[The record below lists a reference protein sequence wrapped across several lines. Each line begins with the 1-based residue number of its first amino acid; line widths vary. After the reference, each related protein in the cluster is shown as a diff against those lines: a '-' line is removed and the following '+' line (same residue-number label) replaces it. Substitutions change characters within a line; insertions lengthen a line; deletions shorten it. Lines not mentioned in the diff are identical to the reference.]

1 MLGCTLLAAIKTLLS
16 RTKFNHERSTDPSVK
31 LLVLLIINNKPCCI
45 AQYSDNRAIF
55 FGLLIIGGY
64 KVQLLEIAFLGKT
77 LRLEGSMAGWQQ
89 LFWDDQ
95 CVSQIDAN
103 ADNDTFRHKFS
114 LKNEEGE
121 LHIELNGSLQW
132 QPFEL
137 AFKLLVDDEIV
148 QEDTVNEK
156 DIEQRKTSHEKGIK
170 QPFKFSFIGMA
181 GLGLKL
187 LKSAKVIKVL
197 FAAGSLAAYS
207 WLFSI
212 EFAIALILCL
222 VFHEYGHIKAMKYF
236 GLKTKGIYLIPFVGG
251 LALSD
256 DKINTRWQDIVI
268 SIMGPFFGLI
278 LSIACLVGYW
288 ITDIEILAGLAVFN
302 ALLNLFNMLPVLP
315 LDGGHVLKSIAFSIN
330 SKVGLVV
337 CILGAILGVYI
348 SYHFGLALL
357 GFLLAIGSIEIVF
370 EYKRR
375 HLSHLLPLNRY
386 AQIVSVLWYV
396 ATLGG
401 LSTIIWLVGQS
412 DNGALSLPLK
422 ILSS

>member
-1 MLGCTLLAAIKTLLS
+1 MQLLAI
-16 RTKFNHERSTDPSVK
+16 E
-31 LLVLLIINNKPCCI
+31 C
-45 AQYSDNRAIF
+45 
-55 FGLLIIGGY
+55 
-64 KVQLLEIAFLGKT
+64 LGKT
-77 LRLEGSMAGWQQ
+77 LKLEGSMAGWQQ
-89 LFWDDQ
+89 LFWGDQ
-95 CVSQIDAN
+95 CVSQMSASEDSEH
-103 ADNDTFRHKFS
+103 FSHQFS
-114 LKNEEGE
+114 LQSEQGE
-121 LHIELNGSLQW
+121 VQVLLKGALQW

-137 AFKLLVDDEIV
+137 QFQLLVNDEFID
-148 QEDTVNEK
+148 ENTLTEK
-156 DIEQRKTSHEKGIK
+156 DIEQRQVIQGKK
-170 QPFKFSFIGMA
+170 QPMKLSFIGMG

-187 LKSAKVIKVL
+187 FKSAKVIKVL

-212 EFAIALILCL
+212 EFAIALIFCL

-278 LSIACLVGYW
+278 LSIVCLVGYW
-288 ITDIEILAGLAVFN
+288 LTDIEVLAGLAVFN

-330 SKVGLVV
+330 SKVGIVA
-337 CILGAILGVYI
+337 CALGAMLGVYI

-357 GFLLAIGSIEIVF
+357 GFLLAIGSVEIFF

-375 HLSHLLPLNRY
+375 HLSELLPLNLY
-386 AQIVSVLWYV
+386 AQVISILWYV
-396 ATLGG
+396 ITLGG
-401 LSTIIWLVGQS
+401 LSAIIWFVGQA

>member
-1 MLGCTLLAAIKTLLS
+1 MQLLAV
-16 RTKFNHERSTDPSVK
+16 E
-31 LLVLLIINNKPCCI
+31 C
-45 AQYSDNRAIF
+45 
-55 FGLLIIGGY
+55 
-64 KVQLLEIAFLGKT
+64 LGKT
-77 LRLEGSMAGWQQ
+77 LKLEGSMAGWQQ
-89 LFWDDQ
+89 LFWGDD
-95 CVSQIDAN
+95 CVSQISAS
-103 ADNDTFRHKFS
+103 ADSDKFS
-114 LKNEEGE
+114 HQFSLQSEQGDIQVE
-121 LHIELNGSLQW
+121 LSGALQW

-137 AFKLLVDDEIV
+137 QFKLLINDELV
-148 QEDTVNEK
+148 HENTLTEK
-156 DIEQRKTSHEKGIK
+156 DIEQRQVIQGTK
-170 QPFKFSFIGMA
+170 QPIKFSFIGMA

-187 LKSAKVIKVL
+187 FKSAKIIKVL

-207 WLFSI
+207 W
-212 EFAIALILCL
+212 L

-278 LSIACLVGYW
+278 LSIVCLVGYW
-288 ITDIEILAGLAVFN
+288 LTDIEVLAGLAVFN

-330 SKVGLVV
+330 SRVGIVA
-337 CILGAILGVYI
+337 CALGAVLGVYI

-357 GFLLAIGSIEIVF
+357 GFLLAIGSVEIFF

-375 HLSHLLPLNRY
+375 HLSELLPLNRY
-386 AQIVSVLWYV
+386 AQIISILWYV
-396 ATLGG
+396 ITLGG
-401 LSTIIWLVGQS
+401 LSAIIWLVGQT
-412 DNGALSLPLK
+412 DNGALSLPLQ

>member
-1 MLGCTLLAAIKTLLS
+1 M
-16 RTKFNHERSTDPSVK
+16 
-31 LLVLLIINNKPCCI
+31 
-45 AQYSDNRAIF
+45 
-55 FGLLIIGGY
+55 
-64 KVQLLEIAFLGKT
+64 QLLEIACLGKT

-89 LFWDDQ
+89 LFWDNQ

-103 ADNDTFRHKFS
+103 ADNEKFTHQFS
-114 LKNEEGE
+114 LQSEQGE
-121 LHIELNGSLQW
+121 LQVELNGSLQW
-132 QPFEL
+132 QPFDL
-137 AFKLLVDDEIV
+137 QFQLLVNNEL
-148 QEDTVNEK
+148 QHENTLNEK
-156 DIEQRKTSHEKGIK
+156 DIEQRQVSQGEK
-170 QPFKFSFIGMA
+170 QPIKISFVGMA

-288 ITDIEILAGLAVFN
+288 LTDIEILAGLAVFN
-302 ALLNLFNMLPVLP
+302 ALLNLFNLLPILP

-330 SKVGLVV
+330 SKVGLVACV
-337 CILGAILGVYI
+337 LGAVFGVYI

-357 GFLLAIGSIEIVF
+357 GFLLAIGSIEILF

-375 HLSHLLPLNRY
+375 HLSELLPLNRY
-386 AQIVSVLWYV
+386 AQIVSALWYIITV
-396 ATLGG
+396 GG
-401 LSTIIWLVGQS
+401 LSAIIWFVGQS
-412 DNGALSLPLK
+412 GNGALSLPLK
-422 ILSS
+422 ILGS

>member
-1 MLGCTLLAAIKTLLS
+1 M
-16 RTKFNHERSTDPSVK
+16 
-31 LLVLLIINNKPCCI
+31 
-45 AQYSDNRAIF
+45 
-55 FGLLIIGGY
+55 
-64 KVQLLEIAFLGKT
+64 QLLEIECLGQA

-89 LFWDDQ
+89 LFWGDQ
-95 CVSQIDAN
+95 CVSQINAN
-103 ADNDTFRHKFS
+103 VDNETFSHQFS
-114 LKNEEGE
+114 LHRDGSEQGE
-121 LHIELNGSLQW
+121 LQVELKGSLQW
-132 QPFEL
+132 QPFDL
-137 AFKLLVDDEIV
+137 QFQLLVNE
-148 QEDTVNEK
+148 ELLHENTLNEK
-156 DIEQRKTSHEKGIK
+156 DIEQQQVAQHTK
-170 QPFKFSFIGMA
+170 QPIKFSFVGMA

-278 LSIACLVGYW
+278 LSIACLIGYW
-288 ITDIEILAGLAVFN
+288 LTDIEILAGLAVFN

-330 SKVGLVV
+330 SKVGLVA
-337 CILGAILGVYI
+337 CILGAALGVYI
-348 SYHFGLALL
+348 SYYFGLALL
-357 GFLLAIGSIEIVF
+357 GFLLAIGSIEILF

-375 HLSHLLPLNRY
+375 HLSDLLPLNRY
-386 AQIVSVLWYV
+386 AQIVSGLWYV
-396 ATLGG
+396 LTFGG
-401 LSTIIWLVGQS
+401 LSAIIWFVGQTGN
-412 DNGALSLPLK
+412 DALSLPLK
-422 ILSS
+422 ILAS

>member
-1 MLGCTLLAAIKTLLS
+1 M
-16 RTKFNHERSTDPSVK
+16 
-31 LLVLLIINNKPCCI
+31 
-45 AQYSDNRAIF
+45 
-55 FGLLIIGGY
+55 
-64 KVQLLEIAFLGKT
+64 QLLEIECLGKT

-95 CVSQIDAN
+95 CVSQTNAS
-103 ADNDTFRHKFS
+103 ADNDSFVHQFS
-114 LKNEEGE
+114 LQSEQGE
-121 LHIELNGSLQW
+121 LRVEVNGSLHW

-137 AFKLLVDDEIV
+137 QFQLLINDELLHKN
-148 QEDTVNEK
+148 TLNEK
-156 DIEQRKTSHEKGIK
+156 DIEQHQVTKDKK
-170 QPFKFSFIGMA
+170 QPIKFSFIGMA

-187 LKSAKVIKVL
+187 LKSAKVVKVL

-256 DKINTRWQDIVI
+256 DKINTRWQDVVI

-278 LSIACLVGYW
+278 LSIVCLVGYW
-288 ITDIEILAGLAVFN
+288 ITDLEILAGLAVFN
-302 ALLNLFNMLPVLP
+302 ALLNLFNLLPILP
-315 LDGGHVLKSIAFSIN
+315 LDGGHILKSIAFSIN
-330 SKVGLVV
+330 SKVGIVAGV
-337 CILGAILGVYI
+337 LGAALGVYI

-357 GFLLAIGSIEIVF
+357 GFLLAIGSLEIFF

-375 HLSHLLPLNRY
+375 HLSELLPLNRY
-386 AQIVSVLWYV
+386 SQIVSVVWYILTV
-396 ATLGG
+396 GG
-401 LSTIIWLVGQS
+401 LSAIIWFVGQTAN
-412 DNGALSLPLK
+412 DALSLPLK
-422 ILSS
+422 ILAS

>member
-1 MLGCTLLAAIKTLLS
+1 M
-16 RTKFNHERSTDPSVK
+16 
-31 LLVLLIINNKPCCI
+31 
-45 AQYSDNRAIF
+45 
-55 FGLLIIGGY
+55 
-64 KVQLLEIAFLGKT
+64 QLLEIACLGKT

-95 CVSQIDAN
+95 CVSQVDAN
-103 ADNDTFRHKFS
+103 ADNDKFTHQFS
-114 LKNEEGE
+114 LQSEQGE
-121 LHIELNGSLQW
+121 LQIELNGSLQW
-132 QPFEL
+132 QPFDLQFQLLINNEL
-137 AFKLLVDDEIV
+137 QHENTL
-148 QEDTVNEK
+148 NEK
-156 DIEQRKTSHEKGIK
+156 DIEQRQIVQGKK
-170 QPFKFSFIGMA
+170 QPIKFSFVGMA

-212 EFAIALILCL
+212 EFAIALVLCL

-288 ITDIEILAGLAVFN
+288 LTDIEILAGLAVFN
-302 ALLNLFNMLPVLP
+302 ALLNLFNLLPILP

-330 SKVGLVV
+330 SKVGLVACV
-337 CILGAILGVYI
+337 LGAVFGVYI

-357 GFLLAIGSIEIVF
+357 GFLLAIGSIEIIF

-375 HLSHLLPLNRY
+375 HLSELLPLNRY
-386 AQIVSVLWYV
+386 AQIVSALWYV
-396 ATLGG
+396 LTVGG
-401 LSTIIWLVGQS
+401 LSAIIWFVGQTG
-412 DNGALSLPLK
+412 NGALSLPLK
-422 ILSS
+422 ILGS

>member
-1 MLGCTLLAAIKTLLS
+1 MQLLS
-16 RTKFNHERSTDPSVK
+16 IE
-31 LLVLLIINNKPCCI
+31 C
-45 AQYSDNRAIF
+45 
-55 FGLLIIGGY
+55 
-64 KVQLLEIAFLGKT
+64 LGKI

-89 LFWDDQ
+89 LFWDDK
-95 CVSQIDAN
+95 CVSQIDAS
-103 ADNDTFRHKFS
+103 ADNDGFS
-114 LKNEEGE
+114 HRFLLQNEQGE
-121 LHIELNGSLQW
+121 VQVELNGSLQW

-137 AFKLLVDDEIV
+137 QYQLLINDEPLYNN
-148 QEDTVNEK
+148 TLNEK
-156 DIEQRKTSHEKGIK
+156 DIEQRQVSQDKKQGI
-170 QPFKFSFIGMA
+170 KFSFVGMA

-288 ITDIEILAGLAVFN
+288 LTDIEILAGLAVFN

-330 SKVGLVV
+330 SRVGLVACV
-337 CILGAILGVYI
+337 LGAGLGVYL

-357 GFLLAIGSIEIVF
+357 GFLLAIGSIEIFF

-375 HLSHLLPLNRY
+375 HLSELLPLNRY
-386 AQIVSVLWYV
+386 AQIVSALWYV
-396 ATLGG
+396 LTLGG
-401 LSTIIWLVGQS
+401 LSAIIWFVGQTG
-412 DNGALSLPLK
+412 NGALSLPLK
-422 ILSS
+422 ILGS

>member
-1 MLGCTLLAAIKTLLS
+1 M
-16 RTKFNHERSTDPSVK
+16 
-31 LLVLLIINNKPCCI
+31 
-45 AQYSDNRAIF
+45 
-55 FGLLIIGGY
+55 
-64 KVQLLEIAFLGKT
+64 QLLEIECLGKT

-89 LFWDDQ
+89 LFWDDK
-95 CVSQIDAN
+95 CVSQQDAN
-103 ADNDTFRHKFS
+103 ADSESFLHQFS
-114 LKNEEGE
+114 LESEQGE
-121 LHIELNGSLQW
+121 LQVELKGSLQW

-137 AFKLLVDDEIV
+137 QFQLLVNE
-148 QEDTVNEK
+148 ELLHENNLNEK
-156 DIEQRKTSHEKGIK
+156 DIEQRQVIQGKK
-170 QPFKFSFIGMA
+170 QAMKFSFIGMA

-187 LKSAKVIKVL
+187 LKSAKVVKVL

-278 LSIACLVGYW
+278 LSIVCLVGYW
-288 ITDIEILAGLAVFN
+288 LTDLEILAGLAVFN
-302 ALLNLFNMLPVLP
+302 ALLNLFNLLPILP

-330 SKVGLVV
+330 SKIGLVACV
-337 CILGAILGVYI
+337 LGAVLGVYI

-357 GFLLAIGSIEIVF
+357 GFLLAIGSIEILF

-375 HLSHLLPLNRY
+375 HLSDLLPLNRY
-386 AQIVSVLWYV
+386 AQIVSALWYV
-396 ATLGG
+396 ITVGG
-401 LSTIIWLVGQS
+401 LSAIIWFVGQTG
-412 DNGALSLPLK
+412 NGALSLPLK
-422 ILSS
+422 ILGS

>member
-1 MLGCTLLAAIKTLLS
+1 M
-16 RTKFNHERSTDPSVK
+16 
-31 LLVLLIINNKPCCI
+31 
-45 AQYSDNRAIF
+45 
-55 FGLLIIGGY
+55 
-64 KVQLLEIAFLGKT
+64 QLLEIECLGKT

-89 LFWDDQ
+89 LFWDEK
-95 CVSQIDAN
+95 CVSQLN
-103 ADNDTFRHKFS
+103 ASADTDSFLHQFPLQS
-114 LKNEEGE
+114 EQGE
-121 LHIELNGSLQW
+121 LQVELKGSLQW

-137 AFKLLVDDEIV
+137 QFQLLINDELLH
-148 QEDTVNEK
+148 ENTLNEK
-156 DIEQRKTSHEKGIK
+156 DIEQRQVSQDKR
-170 QPFKFSFIGMA
+170 QPIKFSFIGMA

-212 EFAIALILCL
+212 EFAIALVLCL

-330 SKVGLVV
+330 SRVGLVA
-337 CILGAILGVYI
+337 CILGATLGVYI

-357 GFLLAIGSIEIVF
+357 GFLLAIGSLEILF

-375 HLSHLLPLNRY
+375 HLSELLPLNRY
-386 AQIVSVLWYV
+386 AQIVSALWYII
-396 ATLGG
+396 TLGG
-401 LSTIIWLVGQS
+401 LSAIIWFVGQTG
-412 DNGALSLPLK
+412 NGALSLPLK
-422 ILSS
+422 ILGS

>member
-1 MLGCTLLAAIKTLLS
+1 M
-16 RTKFNHERSTDPSVK
+16 
-31 LLVLLIINNKPCCI
+31 
-45 AQYSDNRAIF
+45 
-55 FGLLIIGGY
+55 
-64 KVQLLEIAFLGKT
+64 QLLEIECLGKT

-89 LFWDDQ
+89 LFWGDQ

-103 ADNDTFRHKFS
+103 ANSDDSPYQEFIHKFS
-114 LKNEEGE
+114 LRAEQSTVQKPAHYTEQVTEKSSELEEKNQQGE
-121 LHIELNGSLQW
+121 LHVELNGALQW
-132 QPFEL
+132 QPFDL
-137 AFKLLVDDEIV
+137 QFKLFVNEQLLHEN
-148 QEDTVNEK
+148 TLNEK
-156 DIEQRKTSHEKGIK
+156 DIEQRQIIPGEK
-170 QPFKFSFIGMA
+170 QPMKFSFVGMA

-222 VFHEYGHIKAMKYF
+222 VFHEYGHIRAMKYF

-278 LSIACLVGYW
+278 LSLACLVGYW
-288 ITDIEILAGLAVFN
+288 LTDIEILAGLAVFN

-330 SKVGLVV
+330 SKVGLVACV
-337 CILGAILGVYI
+337 LGAALGVYI

-357 GFLLAIGSIEIVF
+357 GFLLAIGSIEIFF

-375 HLSHLLPLNRY
+375 HLSDLLPLNRY
-386 AQIVSVLWYV
+386 AQIVSALWYV
-396 ATLGG
+396 ITVGG
-401 LSTIIWLVGQS
+401 LSAIIWFVGQTAN
-412 DNGALSLPLK
+412 DALSLPLK
-422 ILSS
+422 ILAS

>member
-1 MLGCTLLAAIKTLLS
+1 
-16 RTKFNHERSTDPSVK
+16 
-31 LLVLLIINNKPCCI
+31 
-45 AQYSDNRAIF
+45 
-55 FGLLIIGGY
+55 
-64 KVQLLEIAFLGKT
+64 VQLLAIECLGKT
-77 LRLEGSMAGWQQ
+77 LKLEGSMAGWQQ
-89 LFWDDQ
+89 LFWGDQ
-95 CVSQIDAN
+95 CVSQVSAS
-103 ADNDTFRHKFS
+103 ADNAYFSHQFS
-114 LKNEEGE
+114 LQSEQGDVQVLLKGA
-121 LHIELNGSLQW
+121 LQW

-137 AFKLLVDDEIV
+137 QFQLLVNDVLMHEN
-148 QEDTVNEK
+148 TLTEK
-156 DIEQRKTSHEKGIK
+156 DIEQRQVIQGKK
-170 QPFKFSFIGMA
+170 QPIKFSFIGMG

-187 LKSAKVIKVL
+187 FKSAKVIKGV

-212 EFAIALILCL
+212 EFAIALIFCL

-278 LSIACLVGYW
+278 LSIVCLVGYW
-288 ITDIEILAGLAVFN
+288 LTDIELLAGLAVFN

-330 SKVGLVV
+330 SRVGIVA
-337 CILGAILGVYI
+337 CALGAMLGVYV
-348 SYHFGLALL
+348 SYFFGLALL
-357 GFLLAIGSIEIVF
+357 GFLLAIGSVEIF
-370 EYKRR
+370 IEYKRR
-375 HLSHLLPLNRY
+375 HLSALLPLNLY
-386 AQIVSVLWYV
+386 AQVISMLWYV
-396 ATLGG
+396 ITLAG
-401 LSTIIWLVGQS
+401 LSVIIWFVGQA

>member
-1 MLGCTLLAAIKTLLS
+1 MQLLAVA
-16 RTKFNHERSTDPSVK
+16 
-31 LLVLLIINNKPCCI
+31 C
-45 AQYSDNRAIF
+45 
-55 FGLLIIGGY
+55 
-64 KVQLLEIAFLGKT
+64 LGKT
-77 LRLEGSMAGWQQ
+77 LKLEGSMAGWQQ
-89 LFWDDQ
+89 LFWGEQ
-95 CVSQIDAN
+95 CVSQISAS
-103 ADNDTFRHKFS
+103 ADSSNFSHQFS
-114 LKNEEGE
+114 LQSEQGE
-121 LHIELNGSLQW
+121 LQVELSGTLQW

-137 AFKLLVDDEIV
+137 QFKLLVNDELLHENTLI
-148 QEDTVNEK
+148 EK
-156 DIEQRKTSHEKGIK
+156 DIQQRQVIQGQK
-170 QPFKFSFIGMA
+170 QPMKFSFIGMA

-187 LKSAKVIKVL
+187 FKSAKVIKVL

-222 VFHEYGHIKAMKYF
+222 VFHEYGHIRAMKYF

-268 SIMGPFFGLI
+268 SIMGPCFGLI

-288 ITDIEILAGLAVFN
+288 LTDIEVLAGIAVFN

-330 SKVGLVV
+330 SRVGLVACV
-337 CILGAILGVYI
+337 LGAALGVYV

-357 GFLLAIGSIEIVF
+357 GFLLAIGSIEIFF

-375 HLSHLLPLNRY
+375 HLSELLPLNRY
-386 AQIVSVLWYV
+386 AQIISILWYV
-396 ATLGG
+396 ITLGG
-401 LSTIIWLVGQS
+401 LSAIIWLLGQT